1 MAAITALFTV
11 IFRHDIAGLY
21 TANPEVITLAAQLML
36 LAAIYQFSDSI
47 QVIGSGILR
56 GYKDTRSIFFITFI
70 AYWVLGLPVGYVL
83 AMTDWVLPKLGP
95 AGFWCGFIIGLTSAA
110 VMMIWRIRRLQRLP
124 AQVILARAA
133 R

>member
-11 IFRHDIAGLY
+11 IFRHDIAALY

>member
-1 MAAITALFTV
+1 
-11 IFRHDIAGLY
+11 
-21 TANPEVITLAAQLML
+21 
-36 LAAIYQFSDSI
+36 
-47 QVIGSGILR
+47 
-56 GYKDTRSIFFITFI
+56 
-70 AYWVLGLPVGYVL
+70 VLGLPVGYVL